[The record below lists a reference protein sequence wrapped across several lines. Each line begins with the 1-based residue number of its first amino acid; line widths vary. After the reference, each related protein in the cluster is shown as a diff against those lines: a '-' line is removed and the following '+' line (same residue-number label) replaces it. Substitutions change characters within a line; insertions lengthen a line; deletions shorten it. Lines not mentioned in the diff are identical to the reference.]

1 MFSFCKMQIAG
12 DDFILIDNSKNEFEY
27 SYKLLSEFLCNRHYG
42 VGANALLIIETS
54 EIVDFKMKIFD
65 NKGDEVQISG
75 NGLICLAQ
83 YLHEENL
90 IHKPEF
96 YIETLASIKKVKVK
110 VEEGIVME
118 IESDLENMAEV
129 IENNEIK
136 NILKGKA
143 KKVFSGEI
151 KI

>member
-12 DDFILIDNSKNEFEY
+12 NDFILIDNSKNEFEY

-54 EIVDFKMKIFD
+54 EIADLKMKIFD
-65 NKGDEVQISG
+65 NKGDEVEISG
-75 NGLICLAQ
+75 NGIICLAQ
-83 YLHEENL
+83 YLYEENL

-96 YIETLASIKKVKVK
+96 YIETLAGVKKVKVK
-110 VEEGIVME
+110 VEGNIVAE
-118 IESDLENMAEV
+118 IVVDLENIAEV
-129 IENNEIK
+129 IKKSEIK
-136 NILKGKA
+136 DTLIGKA
-143 KKVFSGEI
+143 EKIFSGEI